1 MNFGIQISTI
11 IMISYCVC
19 LKVCS
24 EGVLRV
30 CCEGVLRVCWG
41 CVEGVLGACWGCVG
55 GVVGGVLG
63 EGLWVWVCRE
73 RG

>member
-19 LKVCS
+19 S

-30 CCEGVLRVCWG
+30 CN
-41 CVEGVLGACWGCVG
+41 EGVLGACWGRVG
-55 GVVGGVLG
+55 GVVSGV
-63 EGLWVWVCRE
+63 
-73 RG
+73 